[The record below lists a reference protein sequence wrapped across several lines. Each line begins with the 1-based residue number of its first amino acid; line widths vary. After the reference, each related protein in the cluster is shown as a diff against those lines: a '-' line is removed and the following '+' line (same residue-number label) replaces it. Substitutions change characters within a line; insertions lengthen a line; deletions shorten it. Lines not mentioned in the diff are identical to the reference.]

1 MFFLFFSSR
10 RRHTRFSRDW
20 SSDVCSSDLGVAYVA
35 RRLAAR
41 CRNRRCAAMAR
52 DPALQAGRGEAAC
65 RAPQEQGGR
74 AALRPKSAAHNDALR
89 SPSDADSQ
97 ALPVR
102 TAVLDKIARTL
113 LYRRSRAIKR
123 KFLRTLGYRYFYAV
137 EQRPLPELLLRP
149 RLLRALVDA
158 GRRLFAGNHY
168 NLFPLESLQQRY
180 YAIVLA
186 SVDPLTR

>member
-1 MFFLFFSSR
+1 M
-10 RRHTRFSRDW
+10 
-20 SSDVCSSDLGVAYVA
+20 
-35 RRLAAR
+35 
-41 CRNRRCAAMAR
+41 
-52 DPALQAGRGEAAC
+52 
-65 RAPQEQGGR
+65 
-74 AALRPKSAAHNDALR
+74 
-89 SPSDADSQ
+89 
-97 ALPVR
+97 
-102 TAVLDKIARTL
+102 LDKIARTL

-168 NLFPLESLQQRY
+168 YLFPLESLQQRY